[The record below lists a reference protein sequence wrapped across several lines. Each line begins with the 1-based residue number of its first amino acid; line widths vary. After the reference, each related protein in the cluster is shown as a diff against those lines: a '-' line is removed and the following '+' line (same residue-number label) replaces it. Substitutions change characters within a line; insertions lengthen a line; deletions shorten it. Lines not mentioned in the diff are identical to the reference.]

1 MTPTTTI
8 ADAELDIEIFRKYA
22 GLSLPRHVSY
32 PMPTGWQDMGEM
44 DFADMLRISQERFP
58 DRGWSLYLH
67 IPFCEALCKFCACN
81 RVIVPKKYGDN
92 WIEPTAQYI
101 DMLLRDVGR
110 LPEIVSPDREL
121 RQVHW
126 GGGSPTY
133 LTPETI
139 DQVATAIT
147 DHLNLAEDAEISM
160 EMDPR
165 HTTPELLHSLK
176 SLGFNRLSMGVQDFD
191 AQAQEHVMRIQPF
204 EMVRDVVYASR
215 AAGFESI
222 NFDLIYG
229 MPYQTLET
237 IRKTVELTIQLQPDR
252 VAYYHYAQIPHK
264 IATQRGMDHT
274 KLPDSETKLEMFLLG
289 HRLLTEAG
297 YEFVGLDH
305 FAKSDEMLTEAS
317 ESGTLQRNFQGMTT
331 GGGLDLV
338 GVGVS
343 SISHFLEVGFAQ
355 NVKDVEAYQECAAE
369 NRWPTVRGKRL
380 TEDDIIRQAVM
391 NQIYCDAQIRPERL
405 EHRFGISFRD
415 YFDRELQ
422 VLEELEDDG
431 LVRIEPDGTGAGRI
445 EITFPLGRVLMR
457 NVAAVFDVYLRP
469 DAYRTGDRDYFS
481 ANA

>member
-8 ADAELDIEIFRKYA
+8 ANAELDIEIFRKYA

-32 PMPTGWQDMGEM
+32 PMPTGWQDMGEK
-44 DFADMLRISQERFP
+44 DFPEMVRESQERFP

-81 RVIVPKKYGDN
+81 RIIVPKKYGDN
-92 WIEPTAQYI
+92 WIEPTTQYM

-110 LPEIVSPDREL
+110 LPAILSPGREL
-121 RQVHW
+121 CQVHW

-133 LTPETI
+133 LTPEMI
-139 DQVATAIT
+139 ERTAAAINE
-147 DHLNLAEDAEISM
+147 HFNLTEDAEVSM

-165 HTTPELLHSLK
+165 HTTPQLLRL
-176 SLGFNRLSMGVQDFD
+176 LNRVGFTRLSMGVQDFD

-204 EMVRDVVYASR
+204 EMVRDVVNASR

-229 MPYQTLET
+229 MPYQTVET

-252 VAYYHYAQIPHK
+252 VAFYHYAQIPHK
-264 IATQRGMDHT
+264 IATQRGMDYT
-274 KLPDSETKLEMFLLG
+274 KLPDSETKLAMFLIG

-297 YEFVGLDH
+297 YEFIGLDH
-305 FAKSDEMLTEAS
+305 FAKADEMLAEAS
-317 ESGTLQRNFQGMTT
+317 GSGTLQRNFQGMTT

-338 GVGVS
+338 GIGVS

-355 NVKDVEAYQECAAE
+355 NVKDVDEYRSCASE

-380 TEDDIIRQAVM
+380 TDDDIIRQTVM
-391 NQIYCDAQIRPERL
+391 NQIYCHAQIRPKLL
-405 EHRFGISFRD
+405 ETRFGISFRD
-415 YFDRELQ
+415 YFDRELK
-422 VLEELEDDG
+422 VLEELEADG
-431 LVRIEPDGTGAGRI
+431 LVRIERDGRI

-457 NVAAVFDVYLRP
+457 NIAAVFDVYLGP
-469 DAYRTGDRDYFS
+469 EAYRTGDRDYFS